1 MRHSVRQ
8 PGGIAVYTD
17 EFEGCWRSFNEFFD
31 TGDCQTK
38 VIYLPNLPTEQTRM
52 HGIQMPPFDKW

>member
-38 VIYLPNLPTEQTRM
+38 VIYLPNLPTESVHYYDET
-52 HGIQMPPFDKW
+52 